1 MSGDNIVLEKV
12 EITDAGSNGKAIGKY
27 NNVVVFVPFAA
38 PGDIVDIK
46 IVLRQKNYLEGRIV
60 AVHKYSENRVTPFCK
75 HFGTCGGCHWQHLM
89 YNDQLKYKRKQ
100 VIDNFIRIGKFQFPE
115 VNPIISSK
123 EAIFYRNKLE
133 YAFSNRRWLEK
144 EELNNPTLNP
154 SPFGEGKERGMNALG
169 YYIPQMFDRVLDI
182 KQCYLQKAPSN
193 SIRLAIKKFAEDNNY
208 EFYDVRR
215 HKGFLR
221 NIIIRSSSTTGE
233 FMLIVI
239 FSKNDEEKVNKL
251 MEHISALFPDL
262 TSLFYVINDRLNE
275 VITTLQLNLYKGRPY
290 IIEKMENLI
299 FRVGPVSFYQTN
311 SLQAYEMYRI
321 AREFADLNKNQI
333 VYDLYTGTGT
343 IAQFVASRAKRVIG
357 IEYNEY
363 AVNDAKINAKV
374 NNIENVEFYAGDMV
388 KVLNKDFIA
397 AHGKPDVIITDPP
410 RIGMHKNV
418 TEQVLKAGAEK
429 IVYISCNP
437 ATQARDLATL
447 SEKYKIIEV
456 QPVDMFPQTHHVENI
471 ALLDKK

>member
-1 MSGDNIVLEKV
+1 MYDSNIILEKV

-27 NNVVVFVPFAA
+27 NNVIVFVPFAA
-38 PGDIVDIK
+38 PGDVVDIK

-60 AVHKYSENRVTPFCK
+60 GVHRFSENRVTPFCE

-100 VIDNFIRIGKFQFPE
+100 VIDNFMRIGKFPFPE
-115 VNPIISSK
+115 VNPIIPSK

-133 YAFSNRRWLEK
+133 YTFNNKRWLEK
-144 EELNNPTLNP
+144 DEINNRNEI
-154 SPFGEGKERGMNALG
+154 FNMNALG
-169 YYIPQMFDRVLDI
+169 YYIPQRFDRVLDI

-193 SIRLAIKKFAEDNNY
+193 SIRLAMKKFAVDNEY
-208 EFYDVRR
+208 EFYDIKK
-215 HKGFLR
+215 HKGLLR
-221 NIIIRSSSTTGE
+221 NIIIRNSSTTGE

-239 FSKNDEEKVNKL
+239 FSKNEEDKINKIL
-251 MEHISALFPDL
+251 EHISALFPDMA
-262 TSLFYVINDRLNE
+262 SLLYVINDRMNE
-275 VITTLQLNLYKGRPY
+275 VITTLDVNLFKGRPY

-299 FRVGPVSFYQTN
+299 FRVGPVSFFQTN
-311 SLQAYEMYRI
+311 SQQAYEMYKI
-321 AREFADLNKNQI
+321 AREYANLNKNQI

-343 IAQFVASRAKRVIG
+343 IAQFVAAKAKRVIG
-357 IEYNEY
+357 IEYNEHSV
-363 AVNDAKINAKV
+363 ADAKINASV
-374 NNIENVEFYAGDMV
+374 NNIENAEFFAGDMV
-388 KVLNKDFIA
+388 KVLNEDFIA

-418 TEQVLKAGAEK
+418 TEQILKTDAQK

-437 ATQARDLATL
+437 ATQARDLAAMT
-447 SEKYKIIEV
+447 EKYKIIEV

-471 ALLDKK
+471 VLLEKNN